1 MQEKFLH
8 LDPLW
13 EPHPSRKPN
22 SRIQRYEKWLRR
34 RYQLSFESYQ
44 ELHDWSIENI
54 GLFWQT
60 IAEYFEVRFHS
71 PYQNVL
77 NDAPMPHTQWFEGST
92 LNYAEHIF
100 LGATDYT
107 PALKYLTESTPLK
120 EMSWEELRKSVAAIA
135 DFLKKQSVQKGDCV
149 VAFVANTPETLIAFL
164 ATASIGAVWSSCSPD
179 FGAASVVERFQQI
192 KPKLMF
198 ATEGYEYGGK
208 FFDKIDSIAEIAL
221 SLKSTP
227 TIVLIP
233 SANDSFSVD
242 YTFIETKNLKKKN
255 FVKWADVMQNST
267 ELTLT
272 FEPVPFAHP
281 LYVLYSSGTTGSPKA
296 ITHCHGGILIEHL
309 KYLAFHN
316 NLNAGETYFWYST
329 TGWMMWNLSISALL
343 HGATLVLYDGS
354 PSFPHIGR
362 LWELAEECKI
372 HHLGVSAAYILAC
385 RKAEYVLPTHIKLHT
400 LVSVGSTGSPLP
412 YEGYFY
418 VYRKIKP
425 DVWLSSM
432 AGGTDICT
440 AWLGG
445 NPNFPVYAGEIQCNC
460 LGCDMQSFNEK
471 GEPITGELGEL
482 VACKPMPSMPIY
494 FWNDKNFE
502 RYKQSYF
509 DTYPN
514 VWRHGDWVKFYPEP
528 NRGCYI
534 LGRSDA
540 TLNRNGIRIGTAE
553 IYRAVEKIE
562 GVKDSLVI
570 NIELP
575 DGQHFMPLFIV
586 FNDSEQRVEGMRAAI
601 KKALRDTY
609 SNRYLPDDI
618 IAVPD
623 IPYTISGKKMETPVK
638 KVLMGVPL
646 AEAVNE
652 GAMRNPEAM
661 TFFVKMG
668 KKKSKKGWV

>member
-1 MQEKFLH
+1 MQERFLH
-8 LDPLW
+8 LDAVW
-13 EPHPSRKPN
+13 EPHASRIPV
-22 SRIQRYEKWLRR
+22 SRIQRYVKWLRR
-34 RYQLSFESYQ
+34 HYQLSFESYH
-44 ELHDWSIENI
+44 ELHQWSIENT

-60 IAEYFEVRFHS
+60 IAEYFKVRFNT
-71 PYQNVL
+71 PYQNVMS
-77 NDAPMPHTQWFEGST
+77 DAPMPHTEWFEGGT
-92 LNYAEHIF
+92 LNYVEHIF

-120 EMSWEELRKSVAAIA
+120 EMSWDELRKKVATIA
-135 DFLKKQSVQKGDCV
+135 EFLKKQGIQKGDCV

-164 ATASIGAVWSSCSPD
+164 ATASLGAVWSSCSPD

-208 FFDKIDSIAEIAL
+208 FFDKIESIAEIAT
-221 SLKSTP
+221 SLKMMP
-227 TIVLIP
+227 KIVLI
-233 SANDSFSVD
+233 SSVNDSFSVD
-242 YTFIETKNLKKKN
+242 YAPLKSKIFKKN
-255 FVKWADVMQNST
+255 PFFKWVDLIENST
-267 ELTLT
+267 DSVLT
-272 FEPVPFAHP
+272 FESVPFSHP
-281 LYVLYSSGTTGSPKA
+281 LYVLYSSGTTGNPKA
-296 ITHCHGGILIEHL
+296 ITHCHGGILVEHL
-309 KYLAFHN
+309 KYLGFHN

-343 HGATLVLYDGS
+343 HGATLLLYDGS

-362 LWELAEECKI
+362 LWELGEEGKI

-385 RKAEYVLPTHIKLHT
+385 RKAEYELPPHVKLHT
-400 LVSVGSTGSPLP
+400 LVSVGSTGSTLP

-418 VYRKIKP
+418 VYKKIKP
-425 DVWLSSM
+425 DVWLTSM

-445 NPNFPVYAGEIQCNC
+445 NPNFPVYAGEIQCIC

-471 GEPITGELGEL
+471 GEAVKGVLGEL

-494 FWNDKNFE
+494 FWDDKNFL

-540 TLNRNGIRIGTAE
+540 TLNRNGIRVGSAE
-553 IYRAVEKIE
+553 IYRVVEKVM

-586 FNDSEQRVEGMRAAI
+586 FDDSEQRVEGMRTTI
-601 KKALRDTY
+601 KKAIRDTY
-609 SNRYLPDDI
+609 TSRYLPDDI

-638 KVLMGVPL
+638 KVLMGVSL
-646 AEAVNE
+646 KEAVNE

-661 TFFVKMG
+661 TFFVKLG
-668 KKKSKKGWV
+668 RKKVKKGWI